1 MNSLTQNTQNT
12 PQSCISMSLESDIRN
27 SSIFSPKNSRNYRHI
42 GAKLIKLLN
51 DQNSLEFEKI
61 LSSVVSIEL
70 AGIVDQNSQT
80 CFNY

>member
-12 PQSCISMSLESDIRN
+12 PQSGISMSLESDLRN
-27 SSIFSPKNSRNYRHI
+27 SSIFSPKNSTNYRNT
-42 GAKLIKLLN
+42 GAKLIRLLN

-61 LSSVVSIEL
+61 LSSVGSIEL
-70 AGIVDQNSQT
+70 AGIVDQNSHT